1 MDKQDNHIDEIEVEI
16 EGEGEV
22 LEFAL
27 NETEINELIKK
38 LQELKQTKSSF
49 NFDINEENELI
60 IHHADKVGEDDE

>member
-1 MDKQDNHIDEIEVEI
+1 MYKQDNHIDEIEVEI

-49 NFDINEENELI
+49 NFDINASALVP
-60 IHHADKVGEDDE
+60 AS